1 MIKKTVY
8 SLPFM
13 NPAIINKIKKI
24 IMWPL
29 SPAIAATTRNGIA
42 MANLFVNI
50 LTFMGSS
57 LVKNNI
63 SEIYYTLKAVFSTN
77 STEIPE
83 IIKNG

>member
-1 MIKKTVY
+1 
-8 SLPFM
+8 M

-29 SPAIAATTRNGIA
+29 SPAIAAITRNGIA
-42 MANLFVNI
+42 ITVLFVNI
-50 LTFMGSS
+50 LTFMVSS

-63 SEIYYTLKAVFSTN
+63 LEIYYTLKAVFSTN